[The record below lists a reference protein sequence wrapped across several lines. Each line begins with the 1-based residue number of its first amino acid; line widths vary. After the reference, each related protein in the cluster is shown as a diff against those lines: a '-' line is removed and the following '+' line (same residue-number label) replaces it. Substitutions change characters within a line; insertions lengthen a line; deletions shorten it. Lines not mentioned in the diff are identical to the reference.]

1 MEPPAIAACIGIAYC
16 TASFSAHTP
25 IPLSSS
31 SSEHLACWSGRG
43 KLSIASGRHGCRHY
57 PVSLYL
63 IWRKLL
69 SFAPDK
75 FKPGNLECEIIKVL
89 APLAACVVLRKQ
101 SAAAISTQQNAYYDM
116 PSTNQRLRV
125 QGSFFGPST
134 CVFYVAAYIRV
145 HFSAYLF
152 VAC

>member
-1 MEPPAIAACIGIAYC
+1 MHRDSLLHSVVLRTHAHSSFLVLVGASCVLERTANYRLHRGGIVAGIILC
-16 TASFSAHTP
+16 
-25 IPLSSS
+25 
-31 SSEHLACWSGRG
+31 
-43 KLSIASGRHGCRHY
+43 
-57 PVSLYL
+57 LYL

-101 SAAAISTQQNAYYDM
+101 SAAAISTQQNAYCDM

-125 QGSFFGPST
+125 QGNFFGPST
-134 CVFYVAAYIRV
+134 CVFYVAAYIRT